1 MKIGENTS
9 KIEAIRHSLAHLLA
23 ASVLKKF
30 PDAKLGVGPVI
41 ENGFYYDIQFPQPIG
56 EDILPEL
63 EKSMRELIA
72 AELDFVGER
81 VTPARARPLFKD
93 QPFKLD
99 LIKDFAKE
107 KEDLTIYYTGKKEDI
122 VAALSKKSTS
132 YKLQATSYFVDLCRG
147 GHVKNTREIN
157 PDAFRLAKIA
167 GAYWKGDEANPQL
180 TRIYG
185 YAFQTAEELK
195 NHLEMLEE
203 AGKRDHKTL
212 GRELGLF
219 VFSNLVGPGL
229 PLYTPRGAS
238 VLAEIKNFS
247 RRLRREIGYEEVETP
262 QINKGELF
270 KTSGHYE
277 KYLPD
282 MFAVRSHYSKEEYF
296 LKPMNC
302 PQHTQIYASEPRSYR
317 DLPIRF
323 ADFALLYRDEK
334 PGELSGLA
342 RLRSFSQDDGHA
354 FLREDQIEEEFRLI
368 LGAIKK
374 AMAAYGLSYYIRLSL
389 RDENNK
395 SAYLGADAL
404 WHKAESAMKKFL
416 KASSIEFIEA
426 KGEAA
431 FYGPKADLMAK
442 DALGREWQLSTI
454 QLDLNMPERFK
465 LEYIGEDGKKHRPVM
480 MHSALVGSPER
491 LLGMLIEHYKGAF
504 PFWLAPV
511 QVKILTIS
519 DKVVAY
525 GGKIKKDLLE
535 KSIRAELDGRNESL
549 NKKIRDAE
557 LEKVPH
563 ILVVGEKEAEAKR
576 VSVRERGKGDLG
588 QRTLEEFVALAEK

>member
-1 MKIGENTS
+1 M
-9 KIEAIRHSLAHLLA
+9 
-23 ASVLKKF
+23 
-30 PDAKLGVGPVI
+30 
-41 ENGFYYDIQFPQPIG
+41 
-56 EDILPEL
+56 
-63 EKSMRELIA
+63 
-72 AELDFVGER
+72 
-81 VTPARARPLFKD
+81 
-93 QPFKLD
+93 
-99 LIKDFAKE
+99 
-107 KEDLTIYYTGKKEDI
+107 
-122 VAALSKKSTS
+122 
-132 YKLQATSYFVDLCRG
+132 
-147 GHVKNTREIN
+147 
-157 PDAFRLAKIA
+157 
-167 GAYWKGDEANPQL
+167 
-180 TRIYG
+180 
-185 YAFQTAEELK
+185 
-195 NHLEMLEE
+195 
-203 AGKRDHKTL
+203 
-212 GRELGLF
+212 
-219 VFSNLVGPGL
+219 VGPGL

-247 RRLRREIGYEEVETP
+247 RRLRHEIGYEEVETP

-270 KTSGHYE
+270 KTSGHHE

-282 MFAVRSHYSKEEYF
+282 MFSVRSHYSKEEYF

-354 FLREDQIEEEFRLI
+354 FLREDQIEEEFRLV

-416 KASSIEFIEA
+416 KASGMEFIEA
-426 KGEAA
+426 EGEAA

-454 QLDLNMPERFK
+454 QLDMNMPERFK
-465 LEYIGEDGKKHRPVM
+465 LEYVGEDGKKHRPVM

-511 QVKILTIS
+511 QAKILTIS

-525 GGKIKKDLLE
+525 GGKIKKELLE
-535 KSIRAELDGRNESL
+535 KNIRAELDGRNESL
-549 NKKIRDAE
+549 GKKIRDAE
-557 LEKVPH
+557 LEKVPY

-588 QRTLEEFVALAEK
+588 QRTLEEFIALAEK